1 MTKYLL
7 EIITEHNMGT
17 NRDYKVYSN
26 RSKAEEEYHKNL
38 LKFCDENE
46 YDYNLI
52 IADTEEGANYRA
64 EYGIYDDDVLTNN
77 KIIDYIGAP
86 EFAVALYEVEEEQ

>member
-7 EIITEHNMGT
+7 EIMNEHNMGT
-17 NRDYKVYSN
+17 IRDYKVYSN

-38 LKFCDENE
+38 LNLCDENE

-52 IADTEEGANYRA
+52 IADTEEGSDYRD
-64 EYGIYDDDVLTNN
+64 ECGIYTDDILTNN
-77 KIIDYIGAP
+77 KVIGYVGTP
-86 EFAVALYEVEEEQ
+86 EFGVALCEVEEVE